1 MFCMKSKL
9 INIFL
14 CSAMHNICLPVY
26 VATLNRIKNK
36 IVSGKKDI
44 TVKSVNIS
52 LLKTSFQ
59 HLLSVCFQINMLNGF
74 KNITMQ

>member
-1 MFCMKSKL
+1 
-9 INIFL
+9 
-14 CSAMHNICLPVY
+14 MHNICFPVY
-26 VATLNRIKNK
+26 VATLNSVKNI

-59 HLLSVCFQINMLNGF
+59 HLLSVCYKINMLNGF